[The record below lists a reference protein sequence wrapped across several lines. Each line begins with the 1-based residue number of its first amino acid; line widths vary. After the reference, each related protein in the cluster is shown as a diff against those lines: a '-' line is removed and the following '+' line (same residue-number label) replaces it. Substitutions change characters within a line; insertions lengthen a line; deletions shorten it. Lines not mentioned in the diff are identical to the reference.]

1 MTKKGKSA
9 EPDFGGFSILQGKFQ
24 TPENE
29 DETLD
34 DVVAGDDTIID
45 EDAER
50 LAAGDKALLEQE
62 ERLKKSKKSKDD
74 EIVDDDED
82 TSITDEDSAVS
93 TDNNEEDEV
102 SPFKVFAKQM
112 YEKGTIDFDDTDEDF
127 DDSETGID
135 KLVNKTVEN
144 RINKFVESLDEDY
157 RKLLEF
163 TQNGGRV
170 KDFLDIY
177 YGDKSW
183 DSLDIE
189 DNEDNQKLVVK
200 ESLKLSGESDEDI
213 EDMITEWNDNGT
225 LGKRAKSAKAK
236 LVKYQETEQE
246 RIIREQEE
254 KAAQLKAQRE
264 ASFKAMKEDLMKKDS
279 IMGFKLTPKLKEQ
292 LWEFATVPDKKTGK
306 TAYEEAIKSKTDA
319 QWLFALQAMQGFDR
333 NKLETFTRTKA
344 ASEIRDLLI
353 TKGYKSTKTK
363 ISSGSDNNDFENDP
377 FAGFKSK

>member
-1 MTKKGKSA
+1 MSKKGKSE

-24 TPENE
+24 TPDDE
-29 DETLD
+29 DENLPD

-45 EDAER
+45 EDER

-62 ERLKKSKKSKDD
+62 EKLKNKSKKVNTD
-74 EIVDDDED
+74 EPVNDDED
-82 TSITDEDSAVS
+82 TSIEDEDSTEP
-93 TDNNEEDEV
+93 TDETEV

-112 YEKGTIDFDDTDEDF
+112 YEKGTLDFDDSDEDF

-144 RINKFVESLDEDY
+144 RINKFVDSLDEDY

-163 TQNGGRV
+163 TQNGGKV

-183 DSLDIE
+183 ESLE
-189 DNEDNQKLVVK
+189 VEENEDNQKLVVR
-200 ESLKLSGESDEDI
+200 ESLKLAGESEEDI
-213 EDMITEWNDNGT
+213 DDMITEWNDNGT
-225 LGKRAKSAKAK
+225 LGKRAKSAKVK
-236 LVKYQETEQE
+236 LIKYQSAEQE
-246 RIIREQEE
+246 RLVQEQTTKAEQLRE
-254 KAAQLKAQRE
+254 QRE
-264 ASFKAMKEDLMKKDS
+264 ASFKAMKDDLMKKDS
-279 IMGFKLTPKLKEQ
+279 IMGFKLTPKMKEQ

-306 TAYEEAIKSKTDA
+306 TAYEEAIKSKTDS

-333 NKLETFTRTKA
+333 TKLETFTRTKA
-344 ASEIRDLLI
+344 ASEMRDMLI
-353 TKGYKSTKTK
+353 SNGYKSTKAK
-363 ISSGSDNNDFENDP
+363 ISSGRTDDNFENDP